1 MLTISLFTQITSF
14 SNFFSGDPYI
24 GDARAEIKRKN
35 ERIAELE
42 KEVKR
47 LRSEVDRNSFS
58 RSRDHARPESGEDK
72 KKRSEWFSQLFHFI
86 KLDVAWKARKP
97 ILGFIRLNEQ

>member
-1 MLTISLFTQITSF
+1 MCGIVDNSPFTQITSF

-24 GDARAEIKRKN
+24 GSNRDEIKKKN

-47 LRSEVDRNSFS
+47 LRSEADRNSFS
-58 RSRDHARPESGEDK
+58 RSRDQARTESGEDK
-72 KKRSEWFSQLFHFI
+72 KKRSE
-86 KLDVAWKARKP
+86 
-97 ILGFIRLNEQ
+97 

>member
-1 MLTISLFTQITSF
+1 MELLTIYPFTQITSF

-24 GDARAEIKRKN
+24 GSNRDEIKKKN

-47 LRSEVDRNSFS
+47 LRSEVDRKSFS

-72 KKRSEWFSQLFHFI
+72 KKRSEWLSQLFHY
-86 KLDVAWKARKP
+86 L
-97 ILGFIRLNEQ
+97 IRCSLESENTYFRFYSPE